1 MYLKVCCGL
10 PDPMYGESPKS
21 FSYSFLAF
29 SCFFLLSSPFTPSSS
44 PWKLMACFHSGN
56 QQEKERKQKIKNSW
70 RHFAFPLG
78 FKLWYSLS
86 VIFFLPSIL
95 SLKCSFH
102 QDKKK
107 VKKKKRET
115 DIAWNL
121 KYKGHSRPP
130 WSCLFF
136 TLSFRLSQI
145 FVPSNYLW
153 LLLDSSSH
161 SRHQCGR
168 KFCCLTHVSFMYK

>member
-1 MYLKVCCGL
+1 MVNPQRAFPIPSSLSLASSFFPPLL
-10 PDPMYGESPKS
+10 PHLPLPESWW
-21 FSYSFLAF
+21 LAF
-29 SCFFLLSSPFTPSSS
+29 IQAISRR
-44 PWKLMACFHSGN
+44 KR
-56 QQEKERKQKIKNSW
+56 ERKQKIKNSW

-107 VKKKKRET
+107 VKKKRET

-130 WSCLFF
+130 SSCLLF

-161 SRHQCGR
+161 SRHQCGG